1 MKDEI
6 DQILKGSINSPFTHP
21 ILVELI
27 TLATYIPFS
36 KRFSLKMCCAA
47 NEDYQPLWTQLV
59 FGPLDTATR
68 ELTLQL
74 VDDSV
79 RESTEEF
86 RVQITLDPLNSA
98 GVSVGQDTTSIQ
110 IEDDDSMSQTY
121 CMF

>member
-1 MKDEI
+1 
-6 DQILKGSINSPFTHP
+6 
-21 ILVELI
+21 
-27 TLATYIPFS
+27 
-36 KRFSLKMCCAA
+36 MCCAA

-74 VDDSV
+74 LDDSV